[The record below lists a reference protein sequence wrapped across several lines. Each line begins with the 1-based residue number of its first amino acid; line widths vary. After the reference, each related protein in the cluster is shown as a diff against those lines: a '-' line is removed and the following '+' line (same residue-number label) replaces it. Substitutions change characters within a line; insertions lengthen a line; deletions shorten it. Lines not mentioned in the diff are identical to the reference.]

1 MAGRVRLSCRA
12 RPGGARAARAI
23 HPALVRVRNALRA
36 WRLTGPWWA
45 LALLAIAGALAVW
58 AFDHSALGSGPG
70 TATLAAGLDWQ
81 PTLALQQPWR
91 SVTAAW
97 VHLSGQHLVGN
108 LVGAVLVAAY
118 GSAAGCGRR
127 AALAWALA
135 WPLSHAALALQPTLG
150 HYGGLSGLMHAGVAV
165 ACWQLLCGEQ
175 GQRRAVGAAVLAMMT
190 LKLLLEAPW
199 QGGPLRHEP
208 GWDIAIA
215 PLAHTTGALAGL
227 LCAAACGVGADARRQ
242 RPSSA

>member
-36 WRLTGPWWA
+36 LRPTGPWWA

-58 AFDHSALGSGPG
+58 AFDHSALGVGPG

-135 WPLSHAALALQPTLG
+135 WPLTHAALALQPTLG

-165 ACWQLLCGEQ
+165 ACWQLLRGEQ